1 MPGNR
6 FKGKSIDLVMNENAL
21 DSIMK
26 GEEVG
31 ALVAGKAEE
40 AASIAAA
47 IYTDSKGQ
55 TTYDVLGPEV
65 NQKNRRVRA
74 AVIVRS
80 PAYPQRVE
88 GRKAAAQAVEA
99 VTDEFIRKA

>member
-1 MPGNR
+1 MGKR
-6 FKGKSIDLVMNENAL
+6 FKGRNFELDLNEGAL
-21 DSIMK
+21 AEIMK
-26 GEEVG
+26 GQEVG
-31 ALVAGKAEE
+31 AIVISKAEE
-40 AASIAAA
+40 AASIAAS

-55 TTYDVLGPEV
+55 TTYEALGPEI
-65 NQKNRRVRA
+65 NQKGRRMRA

-99 VTDEFIRKA
+99 VTDEFTRKA

>member
-1 MPGNR
+1 MGKR
-6 FKGKSIDLVMNENAL
+6 YKGRNIDLELNEGSL
-21 DSIMK
+21 DEIMK
-26 GEEVG
+26 GSAAAAIVG
-31 ALVAGKAEE
+31 QKAEE

-65 NQKNRRVRA
+65 NRKNRRVRA

-88 GRKAAAQAVEA
+88 GRKAIAQAAEA
-99 VTDEFIRKA
+99 VTDEFHRKA